1 MRWSAHDV
9 FVALAKVKEVKA
21 YSRHLLGSDGIFA
34 FPTIGPLYTIAQLL
48 EDPISLN
55 TNIGYYS
62 YFANLLDL
70 SALSVPLDFHENG
83 MPFGI
88 TLMGRAFS
96 DSAISGFAQSS
107 LSIRNSKLGLNRN

>member
-1 MRWSAHDV
+1 
-9 FVALAKVKEVKA
+9 
-21 YSRHLLGSDGIFA
+21 LLD
-34 FPTIGPLYTIAQLL
+34 
-48 EDPISLN
+48 DPIALN

-62 YFANLLDL
+62 YFANILDF

-88 TLMGRAFS
+88 TLMGSAFA

-107 LSIRNSKLGLNRN
+107 LFIRNFKLGLNRN